1 MEMFRKAFNLPAN
14 DPQVVITDVDPGILG
29 GDESAEVSLDSEWSG
44 AVAPGATIKVVISST
59 TLTTNGVFLSAS
71 YIVDNNVADI
81 MTVSF
86 EACESKL
93 TPEQNAFLNATW
105 QQAAAEGISVFVA
118 SGDQGAADCD
128 VKGLSASPASGGL
141 AVNGLA
147 STPFNTAVG
156 GTEFNENGN
165 QATYWGAEDVFGQA
179 FLDRAQRQSTDF
191 HLDTWNTVSNSE
203 GRSLHR
209 RDGIQAVIAGIALC
223 NRALAP

>member
-81 MTVSF
+81 MMVSF
-86 EACESKL
+86 EACELKL

-118 SGDQGAADCD
+118 SGDQGPADCD
-128 VKGLSASPASGGL
+128 VKGLSASPASRGL

-147 STPFNTAVG
+147 LTPFNTAVG
-156 GTEFNENGN
+156 GP
-165 QATYWGAEDVFGQA
+165 
-179 FLDRAQRQSTDF
+179 
-191 HLDTWNTVSNSE
+191 NSMRME
-203 GRSLHR
+203 TRPHIGVPRMFSARLF
-209 RDGIQAVIAGIALC
+209 
-223 NRALAP
+223 